1 MDKKAKIK
9 IISVIMI
16 VVLLIFLYFL
26 MENKWDINLVARDI
40 LGLFGKMS

>member
-26 MENKWDINLVARDI
+26 MKNKWDINLVARDI